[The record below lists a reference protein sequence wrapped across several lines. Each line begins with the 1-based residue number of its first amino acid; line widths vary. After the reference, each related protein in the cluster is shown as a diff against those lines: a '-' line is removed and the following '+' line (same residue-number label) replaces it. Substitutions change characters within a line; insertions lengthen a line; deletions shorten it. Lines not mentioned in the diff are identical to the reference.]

1 MTVKEL
7 VDNVTKFEMGSFG
20 YGGSR
25 SVIFEKIGE
34 ERTVRWEGFAF
45 IPEEYDFVPKPLS
58 IEEWDELFSIIFGEC
73 EVMKYPK
80 NYECKHLILD
90 GETWNMHI
98 EFANRRAKNSGGY
111 NAYPD
116 NWNQLAKALAK
127 YDKFFDYED
136 EEYEID
142 EDEE

>member
-20 YGGSR
+20 YLGMR

-34 ERTVRWEGFAF
+34 KRTVRCEGSAYIFEKNSF
-45 IPEEYDFVPKPLS
+45 IPKELTE
-58 IEEWDELFSIIFGEC
+58 EEWDSLFYKIFGEC

-80 NYECKHLILD
+80 EFKTEDLIMD

-98 EFANRRAKNSGGY
+98 EFANRRAKNSGGD

-116 NWNQLAKALAK
+116 NWDKLAKALAE
-127 YDKFFDYED
+127 YDSFYDYE
-136 EEYEID
+136 EE
-142 EDEE
+142 